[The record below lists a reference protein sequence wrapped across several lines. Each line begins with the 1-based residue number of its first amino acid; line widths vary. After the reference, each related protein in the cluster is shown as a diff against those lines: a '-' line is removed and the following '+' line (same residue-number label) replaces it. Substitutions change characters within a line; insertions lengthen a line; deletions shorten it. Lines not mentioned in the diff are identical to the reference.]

1 MEGGKIMRTRLVFK
15 SIFTIILIIIL
26 VGLIFIIYDK
36 TGTSAHIYD
45 PLALSTYKIEY
56 DKLDVECTPEP
67 EIIYE
72 DDNYYYCLPCMSSYN
87 VYLVWDDGTKE
98 LLKNAINNKKVNIPS
113 LKNSGLEIVKY
124 EK

>member
-1 MEGGKIMRTRLVFK
+1 MRTKIVFK
-15 SIFTIILIIIL
+15 SIFTVILIIIL
-26 VGLIFIIYDK
+26 IGLIFIIYGK
-36 TGTSAHIYD
+36 AGTSARIYD

-72 DDNYYYCLPCMSSYN
+72 DEDFFYCLPCMSSYN
-87 VYLVWDDGTKE
+87 IYLVWDDGTTE
-98 LLKNAINNKKVNIPS
+98 LLKNAINNKKVNIKS
-113 LKNSGLEIVKY
+113 LKDQGLEIVRY